1 MKEASIA
8 ITGASG
14 FIGSHLLR
22 ELKADGLPVFGITR
36 SGSNDTRA
44 VGDLGD
50 KPQWEKC
57 LQGVDTVVHC
67 AAVAHRPLTD
77 DAKEIEYLYR
87 VNVTAVQTLADAC
100 LKMGVRRLI
109 FLSSVKVYGEST
121 SERPP
126 FQETDSLAPEDHY
139 GRSKQ
144 QAETILDGYADRG
157 LQVCSLRL
165 PLVYGPDAKANFLK
179 LKKLAL
185 SGLPLPLG
193 AITNQ
198 RSLLGVQNLNTVIE
212 ELLLRP
218 DWPGPKLNV
227 ADPEPISVPNLVRLI
242 AQSQGKKSRL
252 FPVPV
257 SFLRLTAKLAGH
269 PNIIDRLAGDFVID
283 TSQLRQTLSSA
294 KLVGTSS
301 CLIAEQTG
309 KHKQTLTNLRRQTS
323 HVESSRF

>member
-14 FIGSHLLR
+14 FIGRHLLR
-22 ELKADGLPVFGITR
+22 ELKAAGLPVFGITR
-36 SGSNDTRA
+36 SGSGDTRA

-50 KPQWEKC
+50 KPHWKKC
-57 LQGVDTVVHC
+57 LQGVETVVHC

-77 DAKEIEYLYR
+77 DAKELEYLYR
-87 VNVTAVQTLADAC
+87 VNVTAVQTLADTC

-126 FQETDSLAPEDHY
+126 FKETDSLAPEDHY
-139 GRSKQ
+139 GHSKQ

-193 AITNQ
+193 AITNH
-198 RSLLGVQNLNTVIE
+198 RSLLGVQNLNATIE

-218 DWPGPKLNV
+218 DWPYQKLNV
-227 ADPEPISVPNLVRLI
+227 ADPDPISVPNLVRLV

-257 SFLRLTAKLAGH
+257 SILRLGAKLIGYT
-269 PNIIDRLAGDFVID
+269 NIIDRLAGDLVMD
-283 TSQLRQTLSSA
+283 TSRLYQTLPSA
-294 KLVGTSS
+294 NLVNTEF

-323 HVESSRF
+323 HVESGRF